1 MTVKSEEKLEKKVVF
16 HFTGSP
22 MCNTIGLG
30 LVLMGKPAVLVEE
43 DIAAGVVSGRSSPYI
58 RMASG
63 EFGLRK
69 ELKSEGQV

>member
-16 HFTGSP
+16 HLTGSP

-30 LVLMGKPAVLVEE
+30 LPLMGNVAVEVEE
-43 DIAAGVVSGRSSPYI
+43 DIAAGMVNGSSSRYI

-63 EFGLRK
+63 EIGSQKQL
-69 ELKSEGQV
+69 